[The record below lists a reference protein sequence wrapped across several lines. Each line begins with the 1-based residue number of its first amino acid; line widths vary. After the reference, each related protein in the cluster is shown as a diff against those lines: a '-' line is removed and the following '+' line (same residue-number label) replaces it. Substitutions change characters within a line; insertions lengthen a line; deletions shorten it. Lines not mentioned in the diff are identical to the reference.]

1 MPYPYSQLADG
12 ERVLEHQHPH
22 WKKLLPPGLIL
33 VPGLLGCGYLAA
45 LAANTPTRDFAWPA
59 LGLLAAVLAV
69 WFGLLPFLRWQTTHF
84 VITSDKIMF
93 REGVLARA
101 GMNIP
106 LSRIASVRFEHDL
119 NDRLFGCGSLIIES
133 ASDEPLT
140 FDDIPA
146 VEDVHTLLYR
156 AADGDIEHLPAL

>member
-1 MPYPYSQLADG
+1 MAYPYSQLADG
-12 ERVLEHQHPH
+12 ERLLAHQHPH
-22 WKKLLPPGLIL
+22 WKKLIPSGLIL
-33 VPGLLGCGYLAA
+33 VPSLLGCGYLAA
-45 LAANTPTRDFAWPA
+45 LAADTPVRDVAWPA
-59 LGLLAAVLAV
+59 LGLLASVLSV
-69 WFGLLPFLRWQTTHF
+69 WFGLLPWLRWSSTHF
-84 VITSDKIMF
+84 VITTEKIMS
-93 REGVLARA
+93 REGVIARA

-106 LSRIASVRFEHDL
+106 LGRINSVRFEHDL

-156 AADGDIEHLPAL
+156 AADGDLDHLPTL

>member
-22 WKKLLPPGLIL
+22 WKKLLPSGLIL
-33 VPGLLGCGYLAA
+33 APSLLGCGYLAA
-45 LAANTPTRDFAWPA
+45 LAVDTPVREPAWIA
-59 LGLLAAVLAV
+59 LGVLAAALVL
-69 WFGLLPFLRWQTTHF
+69 WFGLLPWLRWRSTHF
-84 VITSDKIMF
+84 VITSDKVMF
-93 REGVLARA
+93 REGLVARA

-106 LSRIASVRFEHDL
+106 LSRVNSVRFEHDL
-119 NDRLFGCGSLIIES
+119 NDRLFGCGTLIIES
-133 ASDEPLT
+133 ASDEPLE

-156 AADGDIEHLPAL
+156 AADGDLDHPVLR